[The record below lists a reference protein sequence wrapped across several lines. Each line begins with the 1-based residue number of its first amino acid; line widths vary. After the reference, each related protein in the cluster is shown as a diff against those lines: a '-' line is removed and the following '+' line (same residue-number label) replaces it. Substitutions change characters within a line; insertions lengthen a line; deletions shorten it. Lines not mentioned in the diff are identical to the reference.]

1 VRLHEDAVDDVD
13 IDGALGGADGFDE
26 AADAE
31 VAGLAE
37 DAVGGTDDEV
47 DGGWG
52 EGVVAESGV
61 VEFAEDELAQGVG
74 TDRLA
79 PKNVARSRELLSSG
93 SRSMLMQLVIS
104 AG

>member
-1 VRLHEDAVDDVD
+1 VGLHEDAVDDVD

-52 EGVVAESGV
+52 EGVVAEPGV
-61 VEFAEDELAQGVG
+61 VEFAEDELAHGVG
-74 TDRLA
+74 IDRLA
-79 PKNVARSRELLSSG
+79 QNVARSCELLSSR
-93 SRSMLMQLVIS
+93 SRSMLMRLVLPGS
-104 AG
+104 